1 MTFLNGC
8 ISPVVGHPST
18 TQQPASHLL
27 ACLSRCLG
35 EPAGECQRILGAN
48 SRYLEAVE
56 RFLNAPQSQ
65 ACLNRHVASF
75 QFAQKDQ
82 LDFLDR
88 HDRRSRLIASYHA
101 GDFIY
106 GANVYAN
113 HESSAISQFVLL
125 QHKPGKN
132 FQRNLDLAFGKQQTK
147 QRIPLQL
154 ESFNYLGFRKTLR
167 TRRTSLLI
175 FADLPFGFGIRV
187 LTIGRATARTP
198 FHQQAGSLPT
208 EALWV
213 YCAALPAGALNT
225 ESFSNPASTQSVPAR
240 CSEISGRKAASC
252 LLALTGEKKKRFGA
266 AIYWLFANL
275 RRRGLAH
282 EVPGADRG

>member
-18 TQQPASHLL
+18 TQQPANHLL

-35 EPAGECQRILGAN
+35 EPAGECQRILGSN

-56 RFLNAPQSQ
+56 RFRNAPQSQ

-113 HESSAISQFVLL
+113 HEASAISQFVLL

-147 QRIPLQL
+147 QRIPLQQGSIQFGSRNL
-154 ESFNYLGFRKTLR
+154 GDIPNACLRDNVSAVLHDDKLSPSISVLIMPSSIVRSFR
-167 TRRTSLLI
+167 I
-175 FADLPFGFGIRV
+175 
-187 LTIGRATARTP
+187 
-198 FHQQAGSLPT
+198 
-208 EALWV
+208 
-213 YCAALPAGALNT
+213 CAA
-225 ESFSNPASTQSVPAR
+225 SWIF
-240 CSEISGRKAASC
+240 CS
-252 LLALTGEKKKRFGA
+252 
-266 AIYWLFANL
+266 
-275 RRRGLAH
+275 
-282 EVPGADRG
+282 

>member
-56 RFLNAPQSQ
+56 RFRNAPQSQ

-113 HESSAISQFVLL
+113 HEASAISQFVLL

-175 FADLPFGFGIRV
+175 FADLPFGFGRRV
-187 LTIGRATARTP
+187 SVNFLGHEAYFPAGPAFMAVTSHIPILPLINYSSAESHSLRLWPLIETARRVDETLTETVQRVTQQLVRPLEWLLSEMPEQWRYLP
-198 FHQQAGSLPT
+198 FLPS
-208 EALWV
+208 
-213 YCAALPAGALNT
+213 YF
-225 ESFSNPASTQSVPAR
+225 ESH
-240 CSEISGRKAASC
+240 
-252 LLALTGEKKKRFGA
+252 L
-266 AIYWLFANL
+266 
-275 RRRGLAH
+275 H
-282 EVPGADRG
+282 HD

>member
-56 RFLNAPQSQ
+56 RFRNAPQSQ

-113 HESSAISQFVLL
+113 HEASAISQFVLL

-132 FQRNLDLAFGKQQTK
+132 FQRNMGDIPNACLRDNVSAVLHDDKLLPGDIAFNISLDYAEFNRQKLQNLCRKLD
-147 QRIPLQL
+147 ILQL
-154 ESFNYLGFRKTLR
+154 IENLPMGFGTQLGESETCFSAGQRQR
-167 TRRTSLLI
+167 LLI
-175 FADLPFGFGIRV
+175 A
-187 LTIGRATARTP
+187 RALYRNP
-198 FHQQAGSLPT
+198 KILLLD
-208 EALWV
+208 EAL
-213 YCAALPAGALNT
+213 
-225 ESFSNPASTQSVPAR
+225 
-240 CSEISGRKAASC
+240 
-252 LLALTGEKKKRFGA
+252 
-266 AIYWLFANL
+266 ANL
-275 RRRGLAH
+275 SIDSAKQILAVLRASRITTLFVAH
-282 EVPGADRG
+282 DAELIRCADSVVHLAQNSFISQGG

>member
-8 ISPVVGHPST
+8 ISPAVGHPST

-56 RFLNAPQSQ
+56 RFRNAPQSQ

-113 HESSAISQFVLL
+113 HEASAISQVVLL

-132 FQRNLDLAFGKQQTK
+132 FQRNLDLAFGMQQTK

-154 ESFNYLGFRKTLR
+154 
-167 TRRTSLLI
+167 
-175 FADLPFGFGIRV
+175 
-187 LTIGRATARTP
+187 
-198 FHQQAGSLPT
+198 
-208 EALWV
+208 
-213 YCAALPAGALNT
+213 

-252 LLALTGEKKKRFGA
+252 LLALTGEKEKRFGA

>member
-56 RFLNAPQSQ
+56 RFRNAPQSQ

-88 HDRRSRLIASYHA
+88 HDRRSRLIASYHS

-106 GANVYAN
+106 GANV
-113 HESSAISQFVLL
+113 
-125 QHKPGKN
+125 
-132 FQRNLDLAFGKQQTK
+132 
-147 QRIPLQL
+147 
-154 ESFNYLGFRKTLR
+154 
-167 TRRTSLLI
+167 
-175 FADLPFGFGIRV
+175 
-187 LTIGRATARTP
+187 
-198 FHQQAGSLPT
+198 
-208 EALWV
+208 
-213 YCAALPAGALNT
+213 
-225 ESFSNPASTQSVPAR
+225 
-240 CSEISGRKAASC
+240 
-252 LLALTGEKKKRFGA
+252 
-266 AIYWLFANL
+266 
-275 RRRGLAH
+275 
-282 EVPGADRG
+282 

>member
-8 ISPVVGHPST
+8 ISPVVGHQST

-56 RFLNAPQSQ
+56 RFRNAPQSQ

-113 HESSAISQFVLL
+113 HEASALL
-125 QHKPGKN
+125 
-132 FQRNLDLAFGKQQTK
+132 RNLGAEGSIL
-147 QRIPLQL
+147 
-154 ESFNYLGFRKTLR
+154 S
-167 TRRTSLLI
+167 
-175 FADLPFGFGIRV
+175 
-187 LTIGRATARTP
+187 AR
-198 FHQQAGSLPT
+198 S
-208 EALWV
+208 
-213 YCAALPAGALNT
+213 Y
-225 ESFSNPASTQSVPAR
+225 R
-240 CSEISGRKAASC
+240 
-252 LLALTGEKKKRFGA
+252 
-266 AIYWLFANL
+266 
-275 RRRGLAH
+275 
-282 EVPGADRG
+282 